1 DMLGY
6 TAQEYIGRNIGD
18 FHLDE
23 PVICDILDRLS
34 KGEKLREYEAR
45 LRGKDG
51 SIRQVIIDSSVLFE
65 EGKFVHTRC
74 FTRDV
79 TEQKLA
85 VQALRESEQRLR
97 VVTDA
102 TPVMIWMSGTDK
114 LCYYF
119 NKSWLD
125 FVGRTLEEEMGNGWA
140 EGVHPDDFNRCL
152 EIYVSSFDAREPF
165 EMEYR
170 LRHHSGEYR
179 WILDHGVPR
188 YAPDGTFEGYL
199 GGCLVVHNEK
209 EAAEKLRKATEAL
222 RTSEER
228 FRALVN
234 ASSYVV
240 YRMSPDWTQML
251 QLDGR
256 GFISDAQRATDNWID
271 VYIDPRDQQ
280 QVLEAIRT
288 AIENK
293 SVLELEHRVR
303 RVDGTLGWTLS
314 RAVPLFDDQG
324 NITEWFGAATDVTA
338 RKEAEEAQRRLAV
351 IVKCSDDAI
360 ISKDLNGIVTSWNP
374 AAEKLFGYTAQE
386 MIGLPITAIIPPELQ
401 HDEQDILAAIGR
413 GHTID

>member
-1 DMLGY
+1 
-6 TAQEYIGRNIGD
+6 
-18 FHLDE
+18 
-23 PVICDILDRLS
+23 
-34 KGEKLREYEAR
+34 
-45 LRGKDG
+45 
-51 SIRQVIIDSSVLFE
+51 
-65 EGKFVHTRC
+65 
-74 FTRDV
+74 
-79 TEQKLA
+79 
-85 VQALRESEQRLR
+85 
-97 VVTDA
+97 
-102 TPVMIWMSGTDK
+102 
-114 LCYYF
+114 
-119 NKSWLD
+119 
-125 FVGRTLEEEMGNGWA
+125 
-140 EGVHPDDFNRCL
+140 
-152 EIYVSSFDAREPF
+152 
-165 EMEYR
+165 
-170 LRHHSGEYR
+170 
-179 WILDHGVPR
+179 
-188 YAPDGTFEGYL
+188 
-199 GGCLVVHNEK
+199 
-209 EAAEKLRKATEAL
+209 
-222 RTSEER
+222 
-228 FRALVN
+228 

-413 GHTID
+413 GHTIDHFDTIRLTKSGERIQVSVTISPVRDENGNIVGAAKIARDITRQKQTEQAVRTTERLAAVGRLAATVAHEINNPLASVTNLIYLSKQSAVRHDVKDFLTSAEEELERISHLTKQTLGFYRESKEATAIRLGDIVTSTISVFAAKARNKGVSVEPEVRSDPEIYALASELRQVIGNLLSNSIDAVEIGGRLRLRVSAISTSGLFSKGVRLTVADS